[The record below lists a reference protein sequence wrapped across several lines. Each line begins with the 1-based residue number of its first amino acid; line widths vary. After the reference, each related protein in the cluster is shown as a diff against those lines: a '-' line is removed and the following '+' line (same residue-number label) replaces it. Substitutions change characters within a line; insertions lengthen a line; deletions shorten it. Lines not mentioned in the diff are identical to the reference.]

1 MWRLLALAV
10 LGAVLAAPR
19 PAMAGDP
26 YAFFDW
32 DVSYVTAAPLGVK
45 QQVIGINGKFPG
57 PVVNVTTNW
66 NVVVNVLN
74 DLDEPL
80 LITWNGI
87 QHRKNCWQDGVLGT
101 NCPIPSGWNW
111 TYEFQ
116 VKDQIGSFFYFPS
129 TALQRAAGGFGGIVV
144 NNRDVIA
151 VPFARPDGDITILIG
166 DWYNRNHT
174 DLRKMLDE
182 GKDLGMP
189 DGVLIN
195 GKGPYRYNDSL
206 VPAGI
211 DHETIDVHPGRT
223 YRIRVHN
230 VGTSTSLNFRIQG
243 HTMLLIETEGSYT
256 TQQNYTS
263 LDVHVGQSYSFLV
276 TTDQNASSDYYVVAS
291 ARMVNESLW
300 RRVTGVAV
308 LRYSNSGGR
317 ASGPLPDPPQDQFD
331 KTLSMNQA
339 RSVRWNLSA
348 GAARP
353 NPQGSFRY
361 SSINVTQAY
370 LLRSAAPA
378 EIGGRRRAALNGLSF
393 SPPETPLRL
402 ADAYD
407 LKDAYTLDFPDRP
420 DAAARP
426 RIARSI
432 INGTYRGFMEI
443 IFQNNDTRMQSYHMD
458 GYAFFVVGMD
468 YGEWTES
475 SRGTY
480 NKGDSVAR
488 STVQVYPG
496 AWTAVLV
503 SLDNVGFWNLRSQN
517 LDSWY
522 LGQEVYVRVVNTEDG
537 ANRTEMAVPSN
548 ALYCGQL
555 HKYQKEQTPHHKTAA
570 SSASAPAQSAVG
582 SQLVVTALML
592 VAGALTFAL

>member
-1 MWRLLALAV
+1 MWRALAAAAA
-10 LGAVLAAPR
+10 AVAVAVVVAAR
-19 PAMAGDP
+19 PAAATDP

-32 DVSYVTAAPLGVK
+32 DVGYVTAAPLGVK

-57 PVVNVTTNW
+57 PTVNISTNW

-129 TALQRAAGGFGGIVV
+129 TGLQRAAGGYGGVVV

-151 VPFARPDGDITILIG
+151 VPFGRPDGDITIFIG
-166 DWYNRNHT
+166 DWYNKNHT
-174 DLRKMLDE
+174 DLRKMLDS

-211 DHETIDVHPGRT
+211 EYETINVDPGKT

-243 HTMLLIETEGSYT
+243 HNMVLVETEGSYT
-256 TQQNYTS
+256 TQQNYTN

-291 ARMVNESLW
+291 ARMVNDTVW
-300 RRVTGVAV
+300 RRVAGVAV
-308 LRYSNSGGR
+308 LRYSNSRGR

-331 KTLSMNQA
+331 KSFSMNQA

-370 LLRSAAPA
+370 LLRSTAPVT
-378 EIGGRRRAALNGLSF
+378 INGRRRATLNGLSF
-393 SPPETPLRL
+393 TPPETPLRL
-402 ADAYD
+402 ADA
-407 LKDAYTLDFPDRP
+407 
-420 DAAARP
+420 
-426 RIARSI
+426 
-432 INGTYRGFMEI
+432 
-443 IFQNNDTRMQSYHMD
+443 
-458 GYAFFVVGMD
+458 MD
-468 YGEWTES
+468 YGEWTED

-480 NKGDSVAR
+480 NKGDGVAR

-496 AWTAVLV
+496 AWAAVLV
-503 SLDNVGFWNLRSQN
+503 SLDNVGVWNVRSEN

-522 LGQEVYVRVVNTEDG
+522 LGQEVYVRVVNPEDTG
-537 ANRTEMAVPSN
+537 NKTEMAIPDN
-548 ALYCGQL
+548 ALFCGQL
-555 HKYQKEQTPHHKTAA
+555 HKYQKQQTPHHKMGTSAA
-570 SSASAPAQSAVG
+570 AAAVVG
-582 SQLVVTALML
+582 SRVAAAAML
-592 VAGALTFAL
+592 LLAGAVMISP

>member
-1 MWRLLALAV
+1 MRRVLALAAALLAL
-10 LGAVLAAPR
+10 R
-19 PAMAGDP
+19 PALATDP

-57 PVVNVTTNW
+57 PVVNITTNW

-129 TALQRAAGGFGGIVV
+129 TGLQRAGGGYGGIVV

-151 VPFARPDGDITILIG
+151 VPFGRPDGDITILIG
-166 DWYNRNHT
+166 DWYNKNHT
-174 DLRKMLDE
+174 DLRKMLDK

-195 GKGPYRYNDSL
+195 GNGPYRYNDSL

-211 DHETIDVHPGRT
+211 EYETFNVHPGRT

-243 HTMLLIETEGSYT
+243 HNMLLVETEGSYT
-256 TQQNYTS
+256 TQQNYTN

-291 ARMVNESLW
+291 ARQVNESLW

-308 LRYSNSGGR
+308 LRYSNSR
-317 ASGPLPDPPQDQFD
+317 GPAAGALPDPPQDQNDRSF
-331 KTLSMNQA
+331 SMNQA

-370 LLRSAAPA
+370 LLRGAAPVW
-378 EIGGRRRAALNGLSF
+378 IGGRRRAALNGLSF
-393 SPPETPLRL
+393 APPETPLRL
-402 ADAYD
+402 ADAYGVEGV
-407 LKDAYTLDFPDRP
+407 YTLDFPERP
-420 DAAARP
+420 PPQGGAP
-426 RIARSI
+426 RISRSV
-432 INGTYRGFMEI
+432 INGTYRGFMEL

-468 YGEWTES
+468 YGEWTED

-480 NKGDSVAR
+480 NKGDGVAR
-488 STVQVYPG
+488 STIQVYPG
-496 AWTAVLV
+496 AWAAVLV
-503 SLDNVGFWNLRSQN
+503 SLDNVGVWNVRSEN

-522 LGQEVYVRVVNTEDG
+522 LGQEVYIRVVNPEDAG
-537 ANRTEMAVPSN
+537 NKTEMAIPSN
-548 ALYCGQL
+548 ALFCGQL
-555 HKYQKEQTPHHKTAA
+555 HKYQKEQTPHHRMGVSAA
-570 SSASAPAQSAVG
+570 APRSPSATRRLVSAALLLAG
-582 SQLVVTALML
+582 SVVLAP
-592 VAGALTFAL
+592 

>member
-1 MWRLLALAV
+1 MVRRLLAL
-10 LGAVLAAPR
+10 LAAALLMLR
-19 PAMAGDP
+19 PALATDP

-101 NCPIPSGWNW
+101 NCPISSGWNW

-129 TALQRAAGGFGGIVV
+129 TGLQRAAGGYGGVIV

-151 VPFARPDGDITILIG
+151 VPFGRPDGDITILIG
-166 DWYNRNHT
+166 DWHNKNHT
-174 DLRKMLDE
+174 DLRKMLDS

-211 DHETIDVHPGRT
+211 EYETFNVHPGRT

-243 HTMLLIETEGSYT
+243 HNMVLVETEGSYT
-256 TQQNYTS
+256 TQQNYTN

-291 ARMVNESLW
+291 ARMVNESQW

-308 LRYSNSGGR
+308 LRYSNSGGP
-317 ASGPLPDPPQDQFD
+317 ASGPLPDPPQDQNDRTF
-331 KTLSMNQA
+331 SMNQA

-370 LLRSAAPA
+370 LLRSTAPVSVA
-378 EIGGRRRAALNGLSF
+378 GRRRATLNGISF
-393 SPPETPLRL
+393 APPETPLRL
-402 ADAYD
+402 ADAYGV
-407 LKDAYTLDFPDRP
+407 KGVYTLDFPERP
-420 DAAARP
+420 PPQGAPP
-426 RIARSI
+426 RLARSV
-432 INGTYRGFMEI
+432 INGTYRGFMEL

-468 YGEWTES
+468 YGEWTED

-480 NKGDSVAR
+480 NKGDGVAR
-488 STVQVYPG
+488 STIQVYPG
-496 AWTAVLV
+496 AWAAVLV
-503 SLDNVGFWNLRSQN
+503 SLDNVGIWNVRSEN

-522 LGQEVYVRVVNTEDG
+522 LGQEVYVRVVNPEDSK
-537 ANRTEMAVPSN
+537 TEMAIPDN

-555 HKYQKEQTPHHKTAA
+555 HKYQNIVQF
-570 SSASAPAQSAVG
+570 V
-582 SQLVVTALML
+582 
-592 VAGALTFAL
+592 

>member
-1 MWRLLALAV
+1 MWRLLALVVSA
-10 LGAVLAAPR
+10 AALAAPR

-32 DVSYVTAAPLGVK
+32 DVSYV
-45 QQVIGINGKFPG
+45 IGINGKFPG
-57 PVVNVTTNW
+57 PVVNITTNW

-129 TALQRAAGGFGGIVV
+129 TGLQRAAGGFGGIVV
-144 NNRDVIA
+144 NNRGVIA
-151 VPFARPDGDITILIG
+151 VPFGRPDGDITILIG

-182 GKDLGMP
+182 GKELGMP

-211 DHETIDVHPGRT
+211 EHETIDVHPGRT

-243 HTMLLIETEGSYT
+243 HNMLLVETEGSYT

-263 LDVHVGQSYSFLV
+263 LDVHVGQSYSFLL

-291 ARMVNESLW
+291 ARIVNESLW
-300 RRVTGVAV
+300 QRVTGVAV
-308 LRYSNSGGR
+308 LRYSNSGGA
-317 ASGPLPDPPQDQFD
+317 ASGPLPDPPQDQYD

-370 LLRSAAPA
+370 LLRSTEPV
-378 EIGGRRRAALNGLSF
+378 EIGGKLRAALNGLSF
-393 SPPETPLRL
+393 SSPETPLRL
-402 ADAYD
+402 ADAYGVEG
-407 LKDAYTLDFPDRP
+407 AYTLDFPERP
-420 DAAARP
+420 DPAARP
-426 RIARSI
+426 RVARSV
-432 INGTYRGFMEI
+432 INGTYRGFMEL
-443 IFQNNDTRMQSYHMD
+443 IFQNNDTRMQSYHVD
-458 GYAFFVVGMD
+458 GYAVFVVGMD
-468 YGEWTES
+468 YGEWTEA

-503 SLDNVGFWNLRSQN
+503 SLDNVGFWNVRSQK

-522 LGQEVYVRVVNTEDG
+522 LGQEVYVRVVNPEDG
-537 ANRTEMAVPSN
+537 ANKTEMAVPHN

-570 SSASAPAQSAVG
+570 AVRPLAAQRQIVALVM
-582 SQLVVTALML
+582 LVV
-592 VAGALTFAL
+592 GALVFAS

>member
-1 MWRLLALAV
+1 
-10 LGAVLAAPR
+10 
-19 PAMAGDP
+19 
-26 YAFFDW
+26 
-32 DVSYVTAAPLGVK
+32 
-45 QQVIGINGKFPG
+45 
-57 PVVNVTTNW
+57 
-66 NVVVNVLN
+66 
-74 DLDEPL
+74 
-80 LITWNGI
+80 
-87 QHRKNCWQDGVLGT
+87 
-101 NCPIPSGWNW
+101 
-111 TYEFQ
+111 
-116 VKDQIGSFFYFPS
+116 
-129 TALQRAAGGFGGIVV
+129 
-144 NNRDVIA
+144 
-151 VPFARPDGDITILIG
+151 
-166 DWYNRNHT
+166 
-174 DLRKMLDE
+174 MLDE
-182 GKDLGMP
+182 GKELGMP

-211 DHETIDVHPGRT
+211 EHETIDVHPGRT

-243 HTMLLIETEGSYT
+243 HNLLLVETEGSYT

-263 LDVHVGQSYSFLV
+263 LDVHVGQSYSFLL

-291 ARMVNESLW
+291 ARI
-300 RRVTGVAV
+300 
-308 LRYSNSGGR
+308 
-317 ASGPLPDPPQDQFD
+317 DQYD

-370 LLRSAAPA
+370 LLRSTTPV

-402 ADAYD
+402 ADAYGVEG
-407 LKDAYTLDFPDRP
+407 AYTLDFPERPPP
-420 DAAARP
+420 DAAP
-426 RIARSI
+426 RVARSV
-432 INGTYRGFMEI
+432 INGTYRGFMEL
-443 IFQNNDTRMQSYHMD
+443 IFQNNDTRMQSYHVD
-458 GYAFFVVGMD
+458 GYAVFVVGMD
-468 YGEWTES
+468 YGEWTEA
-475 SRGTY
+475 SRGAY

-503 SLDNVGFWNLRSQN
+503 SLDNVGFWNVRSQN

-522 LGQEVYVRVVNTEDG
+522 LGQEVYVRVVNPEDG
-537 ANRTEMAVPSN
+537 ANKTEMAVPRN

-555 HKYQKEQTPHHKTAA
+555 HKEQTPHHKAAAAA
-570 SSASAPAQSAVG
+570 SAAAVRPLASRRQIVASVM
-582 SQLVVTALML
+582 LVV
-592 VAGALTFAL
+592 GALVFAS

>member
-1 MWRLLALAV
+1 MWRALAAAA
-10 LGAVLAAPR
+10 AVAVVVVVAAR
-19 PAMAGDP
+19 PAAATDP

-32 DVSYVTAAPLGVK
+32 DVGYVTAAPLGVK

-57 PVVNVTTNW
+57 PTVNISTNW

-129 TALQRAAGGFGGIVV
+129 TGLQRAAGGYGGVVV

-151 VPFARPDGDITILIG
+151 VPFGRPDGDITIFIG
-166 DWYNRNHT
+166 DWYNKNHT
-174 DLRKMLDE
+174 DLRKMLDS

-211 DHETIDVHPGRT
+211 EYETINVDPGKT

-243 HTMLLIETEGSYT
+243 HNMVLVETEGSYT
-256 TQQNYTS
+256 TQQNYTN

-291 ARMVNESLW
+291 ARMVNDTLW
-300 RRVTGVAV
+300 RRVAGVAV
-308 LRYSNSGGR
+308 LRYSNSRGR

-331 KTLSMNQA
+331 KSFSMNQA

-370 LLRSAAPA
+370 LLRGTAPVT
-378 EIGGRRRAALNGLSF
+378 INGRRRAALNGLSF
-393 SPPETPLRL
+393 TPPETPLRL
-402 ADAYD
+402 ADAYGVRGV
-407 LKDAYTLDFPDRP
+407 YSLDFPERP
-420 DAAARP
+420 P
-426 RIARSI
+426 RGAPPRMGRSI
-432 INGTYRGFMEI
+432 INGTYRGFMEL

-468 YGEWTES
+468 YGEWTED

-480 NKGDSVAR
+480 NKGDGVAR

-496 AWTAVLV
+496 AWAAVLV
-503 SLDNVGFWNLRSQN
+503 SLDNVGVWNVRSEN

-522 LGQEVYVRVVNTEDG
+522 LGQEVYVRVVNPEDTG
-537 ANRTEMAVPSN
+537 NKTEMAIPDN
-548 ALYCGQL
+548 ALFCGQL
-555 HKYQKEQTPHHKTAA
+555 HKYQKQQTPHHKMGTSAA
-570 SSASAPAQSAVG
+570 AAAVVG
-582 SQLVVTALML
+582 NRVAAAAML
-592 VAGALTFAL
+592 LLAGAVMLSP

>member
-1 MWRLLALAV
+1 MWRLLALVVFAAV
-10 LGAVLAAPR
+10 

-57 PVVNVTTNW
+57 PVVNITTNW

-129 TALQRAAGGFGGIVV
+129 TGLQRAAGGFGGIVV
-144 NNRDVIA
+144 NNRGVIA
-151 VPFARPDGDITILIG
+151 VPFGRPDGDITILIG

-182 GKDLGMP
+182 GKELGMP

-211 DHETIDVHPGRT
+211 EHETIDVHPGRT

-243 HTMLLIETEGSYT
+243 HNLLLVETEGSYT

-263 LDVHVGQSYSFLV
+263 LDVHVGQSYSFLL

-291 ARMVNESLW
+291 ARIVNESLW
-300 RRVTGVAV
+300 QRVTGVAV

-317 ASGPLPDPPQDQFD
+317 ASGPLPDPPQDQYD

-370 LLRSAAPA
+370 LLRSTAPV
-378 EIGGRRRAALNGLSF
+378 EIGGKRRAALNGLSF

-402 ADAYD
+402 ADAYGVEG
-407 LKDAYTLDFPDRP
+407 AYTLDFPERP
-420 DAAARP
+420 DPAARP
-426 RIARSI
+426 RVARSI
-432 INGTYRGFMEI
+432 INGTYRGFMEL
-443 IFQNNDTRMQSYHMD
+443 IFQNNDTRMQSYHVD
-458 GYAFFVVGMD
+458 GYAVFVVGMD
-468 YGEWTES
+468 YGEWTEA
-475 SRGTY
+475 SRSTY

-503 SLDNVGFWNLRSQN
+503 SLDNVGFWNVRSQN

-522 LGQEVYVRVVNTEDG
+522 LGQEAYVRVVNPEDG
-537 ANRTEMAVPSN
+537 ANKTEMAVPRN

-555 HKYQKEQTPHHKTAA
+555 HKYQKEQTPHHKAAAAA
-570 SSASAPAQSAVG
+570 SAAAVRPLASRRQIVASVM
-582 SQLVVTALML
+582 LVV
-592 VAGALTFAL
+592 GALVFAS

>member
-10 LGAVLAAPR
+10 SAAVLAAPR

-166 DWYNRNHT
+166 DWYNGNHT

-206 VPAGI
+206 VQAGI
-211 DHETIDVHPGRT
+211 EHETIDVQPGRT

-243 HTMLLIETEGSYT
+243 HNMLLVETEGSYT

-308 LRYSNSGGR
+308 LRYSNSGGA

-370 LLRSAAPA
+370 LLRSTAPA

-420 DAAARP
+420 DAARPP
-426 RIARSI
+426 RIARSV

-503 SLDNVGFWNLRSQN
+503 SLDNVGFWNVRSEN

-537 ANRTEMAVPSN
+537 ANKTEMAVPSN

-555 HKYQKEQTPHHKTAA
+555 HKYQKEQTPHHKMTAA
-570 SSASAPAQSAVG
+570 SAAAPAQSAVE
-582 SQLVVTALML
+582 SQLLSAAIML
-592 VAGALTFAL
+592 LVGALTFAL

>member
-1 MWRLLALAV
+1 MWRALAAAAA
-10 LGAVLAAPR
+10 AVAVAVVVAAR
-19 PAMAGDP
+19 PAAATDP

-32 DVSYVTAAPLGVK
+32 DVGYVTAAPLGVK

-57 PVVNVTTNW
+57 PTVNISTNW

-129 TALQRAAGGFGGIVV
+129 TGLQRAAGGYGGVVV

-151 VPFARPDGDITILIG
+151 VPFGRPDGDITIFIG
-166 DWYNRNHT
+166 DWYNKNHT
-174 DLRKMLDE
+174 DLRKMLDS

-211 DHETIDVHPGRT
+211 EYETINVDPGKT

-243 HTMLLIETEGSYT
+243 HNMVLVETEGSYT
-256 TQQNYTS
+256 TQQNYTN

-291 ARMVNESLW
+291 ARMVNDTVW
-300 RRVTGVAV
+300 RRVAGVAV
-308 LRYSNSGGR
+308 LRYSNSRGR

-331 KTLSMNQA
+331 KSFSMNQA

-370 LLRSAAPA
+370 LLRSTAPVT
-378 EIGGRRRAALNGLSF
+378 INGRRRATLNGLSF
-393 SPPETPLRL
+393 TPPETPLRL
-402 ADAYD
+402 ADAYGVRGV
-407 LKDAYTLDFPDRP
+407 YSLDFPERP
-420 DAAARP
+420 LRGAP
-426 RIARSI
+426 RMGRSI
-432 INGTYRGFMEI
+432 INGTYRGFMEL

-468 YGEWTES
+468 YGEWTED

-480 NKGDSVAR
+480 NKGDGVAR

-496 AWTAVLV
+496 AWAAVLV
-503 SLDNVGFWNLRSQN
+503 SLDNVGVWNVRSEN

-522 LGQEVYVRVVNTEDG
+522 LGQEVYVRVVNPEDTG
-537 ANRTEMAVPSN
+537 NKTEMAIPDN
-548 ALYCGQL
+548 ALFCGQL
-555 HKYQKEQTPHHKTAA
+555 HKYQKQQTPHHKMGTSAA
-570 SSASAPAQSAVG
+570 AAAVVG
-582 SQLVVTALML
+582 SRVAAAAML
-592 VAGALTFAL
+592 LLAGAVMISP